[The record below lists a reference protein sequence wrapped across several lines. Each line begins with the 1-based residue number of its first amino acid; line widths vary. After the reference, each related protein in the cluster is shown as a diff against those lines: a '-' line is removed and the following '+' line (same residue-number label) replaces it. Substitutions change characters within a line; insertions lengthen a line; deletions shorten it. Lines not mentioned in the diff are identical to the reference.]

1 VSRSLLQPNVDAR
14 VFEIVSFSVLKAFY
28 ADTIVYWGYTRDEL
42 NEEKLALYK
51 TGRTNANDGGIDF
64 VMKPLGRFFQVTE
77 TVDAGKYFLD
87 IDKVQRYP
95 ITFVIKSNDSTDSII
110 EKITKQATERYS
122 VKKIIQ
128 RYLNCIEEVIN
139 SDEILY
145 RLEIVISQGK
155 MGEVIQE
162 IITQSRVEFNVEED
176 GDEFLIDEEADI
188 L

>member
-1 VSRSLLQPNVDAR
+1 
-14 VFEIVSFSVLKAFY
+14 
-28 ADTIVYWGYTRDEL
+28 
-42 NEEKLALYK
+42 
-51 TGRTNANDGGIDF
+51 
-64 VMKPLGRFFQVTE
+64 MKPLGRFFQVTE